1 VQHLKTDNK
10 TGRTT
15 PNAAPQ
21 RDAQIDSCP
30 EGNHSILQQ
39 RRTPT
44 RQSQLQPAE
53 ASIFSR
59 LIRHQHYTRIADNAE
74 SLNSQQRETK
84 ETTQQPRKAWIG
96 GRFTFCCAFRRVT
109 PPGRYPAPLLQGVR
123 TFLEYTR
130 DHPAIRTVCHYCGF
144 DNSSTSNMSANF
156 FIKAQSYPSNA
167 PSKFVRQRLLKACKI
182 CSKVASGSKPAR

>member
-1 VQHLKTDNK
+1 MPSCRFLFGIAPGGACHAGFVTKTPVGSYP
-10 TGRTT
+10 TLS
-15 PNAAPQ
+15 PL
-21 RDAQIDSCP
+21 P
-30 EGNHSILQQ
+30 ELS
-39 RRTPT
+39 
-44 RQSQLQPAE
+44 
-53 ASIFSR
+53 
-59 LIRHQHYTRIADNAE
+59 
-74 SLNSQQRETK
+74 
-84 ETTQQPRKAWIG
+84 

-109 PPGRYPAPLLQGVR
+109 PPGRYPAPLLLGVR

-156 FIKAQSYPSNA
+156 FIKAQSYPSNT